1 MVSQD
6 SPIHWSHIDDLAG
19 EIMYLQGRRFV
30 SAGSSSNVTVFDLLA
45 MQGRSYL
52 AAINALS
59 LVDKRSAWISV
70 ARPPHE
76 AKRVGT
82 LTFEHG
88 SKTELQASKRRRTTT
103 LVPKEEF
110 QNRPA
115 IDLLTL
121 DDIQAEYT
129 LVLTRLELARHID
142 DFYQHGVT
150 VSPEEVVGLLV
161 QRGMYDL
168 AQSAATTLQVDMT
181 DLFQSLA
188 KRCVEF
194 SRQRD
199 PVL

>member
-1 MVSQD
+1 M
-6 SPIHWSHIDDLAG
+6 
-19 EIMYLQGRRFV
+19 
-30 SAGSSSNVTVFDLLA
+30 
-45 MQGRSYL
+45 
-52 AAINALS
+52 
-59 LVDKRSAWISV
+59 
-70 ARPPHE
+70 
-76 AKRVGT
+76 
-82 LTFEHG
+82 
-88 SKTELQASKRRRTTT
+88 
-103 LVPKEEF
+103 
-110 QNRPA
+110 
-115 IDLLTL
+115 TL
-121 DDIQAEYT
+121 DDIRAEYT